1 MAQNIRRFRA
11 NFGFR
16 HYFLSRVHLK
26 CFGILPNCSFGCS
39 DPALVVNIINCT
51 IPVCT
56 FRFRRK
62 CIGLSMKGI
71 HEKFLRRFFAGDI

>member
-39 DPALVVNIINCT
+39 DPALVVNII
-51 IPVCT
+51 IVP
-56 FRFRRK
+56 FRSVHS
-62 CIGLSMKGI
+62 G
-71 HEKFLRRFFAGDI
+71 FAENVLGYP